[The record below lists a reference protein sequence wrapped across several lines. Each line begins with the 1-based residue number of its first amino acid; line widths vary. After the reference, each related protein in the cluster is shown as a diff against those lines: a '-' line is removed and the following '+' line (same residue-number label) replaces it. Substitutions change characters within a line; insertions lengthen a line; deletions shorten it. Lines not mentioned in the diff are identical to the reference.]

1 MNIINLS
8 PSTPVPPACAA
19 TIGFFDGVHR
29 GHRYLISHV
38 VGVARQAGLRS
49 AVVTFVRHP
58 RLVLHSDYRPEL
70 LSTAEEKLALLA
82 QTGVDECAVLPFDA
96 RMASLPAREFM
107 QSVLLQRLNVR
118 RLVIGYDNRF
128 GRGRAEGF
136 ADYAAYGRELGI
148 DVEQWQP
155 MEVGGVRVSSSVV
168 RSLLREGEV
177 AMAARCLGYT
187 YTISGTVAE
196 GRHIGSRLGFATANL
211 VPDEP
216 LKLVP
221 AGGVYAV
228 EARIDG
234 ALEPLPA
241 MTNIGSRPTFDNGQ
255 TTIETHIMGLSGQL
269 YGHRLSLSFVSRLR
283 DERKFRSAAELANQL
298 RHDMEEAAVR
308 LAERSR
314 RE

>member
-38 VGVARQAGLRS
+38 IGSARQAGLRS
-49 AVVTFVRHP
+49 AVVTFAHHP

-118 RLVIGYDNRF
+118 RLVIGYDNHF

-187 YTISGTVAE
+187 YTIGGTVAE
-196 GRHIGSRLGFATANL
+196 GRHVGSRLGFATANL

-234 ALEPLPA
+234 SREPLPA
-241 MTNIGSRPTFDNGQ
+241 MTNIGRRPTFDNGQ

-298 RHDMEEAAVR
+298 RHDMEEAAAR